1 VSKILLPQADH
12 RFEHE
17 PFDHDRFDHELVR
30 WFTLHGGIWSGT
42 ADELLAAVKTRIDV
56 NLFAWPQSPR
66 ALYAHIESH
75 QQKLSSLGVAVA
87 LPNGYPRMISLR
99 LCHPEKP
106 AEKSSSDMCGDIS
119 GIDQNLNREIHAR
132 SSQGIPVVQ
141 PGSESVCENTAE
153 ALFAMVRTS
162 PALELNRPSPIS
174 KLAASSNLLW
184 AAFKRPWW
192 KRRRAM

>member
-1 VSKILLPQADH
+1 VSTILLPEADH

-17 PFDHDRFDHELVR
+17 RFDQERFDHELVR

-42 ADELLAAVKTRIDV
+42 ADELLAAVETRIDV
-56 NLFAWPQSPR
+56 NLVVWPQSPR

-75 QQKLSSLGVAVA
+75 QQTLSSLGVAVS

-99 LCHPEKP
+99 LCHHQKP
-106 AEKSSSDMCGDIS
+106 AEKSSSDIS
-119 GIDQNLNREIHAR
+119 GIDQSLTQESLGHAS
-132 SSQGIPVVQ
+132 SSQETPVVQ
-141 PGSESVCENTAE
+141 PGSESVCEDTAE

-162 PALELNRPSPIS
+162 PALELSPPSALS
-174 KLAASSNLLW
+174 KLAASPNLLW